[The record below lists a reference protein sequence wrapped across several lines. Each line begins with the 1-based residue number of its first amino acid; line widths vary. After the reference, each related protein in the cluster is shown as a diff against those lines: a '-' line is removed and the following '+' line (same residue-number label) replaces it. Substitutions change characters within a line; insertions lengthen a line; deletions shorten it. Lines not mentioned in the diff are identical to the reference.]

1 MSLMSDVKR
10 MYVRGDSPFKGLLN
24 APNRGQ
30 GCWLNTWFTKE
41 GILTLAK
48 SVDED
53 QVFASKIAAKLKE
66 LGKKKVRVGAKSFD
80 IDLVTMV
87 LPFWGYRVA
96 HGMVPGKWD
105 ANGFFCPAEHGIRSI
120 MRTYKCL
127 DDFIRDFKAIKS
139 TSGTLKGIGFGI
151 SEGGIV
157 LDLSGSFF
165 CDSKAGLAGVVA
177 PKTYFGGVALEPEK
191 VMIKK
196 LDSEGGDFDYGRAAE
211 ILVLKSILGSGAV
224 DVISEVSKRLR
235 AADNA
240 LKVKEAGE
248 AVKSEAEAEFHDA
261 EGEAVDAAEGGV
273 DEFDVTKEFEVDSI
287 EAGSALGEAVESA
300 ISESLPEMQG

>member
-1 MSLMSDVKR
+1 MSDVKR
-10 MYVRGDSPFKGLLN
+10 MYVRDDSPFKGLLT

-30 GCWLNTWFTKE
+30 GCWLNAWFTKD
-41 GILTLAK
+41 GILALAK

-53 QVFASKIAAKLKE
+53 QVFASKVAAKLKE
-66 LGKKKVRVGAKSFD
+66 LGKTVKVGANSFD
-80 IDLVTMV
+80 IDLVTMA

-96 HGMVPGKWD
+96 HGMVPGKWN
-105 ANGFFCPAEHGIRSI
+105 AHGFFCPAEHGIRSI

-127 DDFIRDFKAIKS
+127 DAFIRDFKAIKA

-151 SEGGIV
+151 SKGGIV

-165 CDSKAGLAGVVA
+165 CDSKAGFAGIVA
-177 PKTYFGGVALEPEK
+177 PKTYFGGEALEPEK

-196 LDSEGGDFDYGRAAE
+196 LDSEGGDFDYDRAAE

-240 LKVKEAGE
+240 LKVKETKE
-248 AVKSEAEAEFHDA
+248 VEKSEAEAEFHDA
-261 EGEAVDAAEGGV
+261 KGEVADAAEGAV
-273 DEFDVTKEFEVDSI
+273 DEFDVIGDPEDNSVADT
-287 EAGSALGEAVESA
+287 SALGEAVESA

>member
-10 MYVRGDSPFKGLLN
+10 MYVREDSPFKGLLD
-24 APNRGQ
+24 APNRSQ
-30 GCWLNTWFTKE
+30 GCWLNAWFTKD
-41 GILTLAK
+41 GIIALAK
-48 SVDED
+48 SVDEN

-66 LGKKKVRVGAKSFD
+66 LGKTVKVGANSFD

-96 HGMVPGKWD
+96 HGMVPGKWN
-105 ANGFFCPAEHGIRSI
+105 AHGFFCPAEHGIRSI

-127 DDFIRDFKAIKS
+127 DAFIRDFKPIKA

-165 CDSKAGLAGVVA
+165 CDSKAGLAGIVA
-177 PKTYFGGVALEPEK
+177 PKTYFGGEALEPEK

-196 LDSEGGDFDYGRAAE
+196 LDSEGGDFDYDRAAE

-240 LKVKEAGE
+240 LKVKETEKVEQAE
-248 AVKSEAEAEFHDA
+248 DEAEVAGAAEVSA
-261 EGEAVDAAEGGV
+261 EGAV
-273 DEFDVTKEFEVDSI
+273 DEFDATKDSEVEPVDDN
-287 EAGSALGEAVESA
+287 SALGEAVESA

>member
-10 MYVRGDSPFKGLLN
+10 MYVREDSPFKGLLD
-24 APNRGQ
+24 APNRSQ
-30 GCWLNTWFTKE
+30 GCWLNAWFTKD
-41 GILTLAK
+41 GILALAK

-66 LGKKKVRVGAKSFD
+66 LGKTVKVGANSFD
-80 IDLVTMV
+80 IDLVTMI

-96 HGMVPGKWD
+96 HGMVPGKW
-105 ANGFFCPAEHGIRSI
+105 NGHGFFCPAEHGIRSI

-127 DDFIRDFKAIKS
+127 DVFIRDFKAIKA
-139 TSGTLKGIGFGI
+139 TSGTLKGLGFNI
-151 SEGGIV
+151 SRGGIV

-165 CDSKAGLAGVVA
+165 CDSKAGLAGIVA
-177 PKTYFGGVALEPEK
+177 PKTHFGGVALEPEK

-196 LDSEGGDFDYGRAAE
+196 LDSEGGDFDYDRAAE

-240 LKVKEAGE
+240 LKDKEIKE
-248 AVKSEAEAEFHDA
+248 VVKSEAEAEFKDAKDGAADVA
-261 EGEAVDAAEGGV
+261 EGAV
-273 DEFDVTKEFEVDSI
+273 DEFDATKDSEVESVED
-287 EAGSALGEAVESA
+287 GSALGEAVESA